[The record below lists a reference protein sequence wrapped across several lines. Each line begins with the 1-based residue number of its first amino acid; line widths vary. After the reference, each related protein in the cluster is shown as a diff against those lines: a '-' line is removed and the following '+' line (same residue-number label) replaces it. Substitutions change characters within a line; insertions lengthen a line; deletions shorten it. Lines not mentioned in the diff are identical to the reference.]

1 MRIGIE
7 AQRIFRT
14 NKHGMDYV
22 VLEEIKELQK
32 SDVRNE
38 YFVFVAP
45 GEDRCL
51 KDSKNVHIIEIG
63 NNFYPLWEQFSLPR
77 AVNQLNLDMLHCT
90 SNTAPIRCKVP
101 LILTLH
107 DIIFLEPR
115 DKSNKSFYQDMGWRY
130 RRFVV
135 PRILK
140 KCKRIITVSDFEF
153 NNIITKLQIPEEKM
167 VMIYNGYNKWFRP
180 VEDTELIY
188 QQYIEEPGYF
198 FFLGN
203 TDPKKNTERTLTA
216 YSKYLEMSDVKR
228 KLLMADLDRGYLDE
242 IIDRNDIGNIR
253 DHIVMP
259 GYIKNADLPYI
270 YNNAFAFL
278 YTSLRESFGIPL
290 LEAMACGTPV
300 ITSNTSSMPEIG
312 GPDVIMV
319 NPQNANEITEKMLL
333 LEKDKALYQKQKD
346 IGIIRAQQFSWE
358 YTAEQLLMVYEEVYR
373 QRSQPNKSKESS
385 FEGFSSFS
393 SIICSSL
400 NSIINW
406 RASGLFCVFNR

>member
-7 AQRIFRT
+7 AQRIFRK

-32 SDVRNE
+32 SDARNE

-51 KDSKNVHIIEIG
+51 HDSKNVHIIEFG
-63 NNFYPLWEQFSLPR
+63 SNFYPLWEQFSLPR

-90 SNTAPIRCKVP
+90 SNTAPIRCKIP

-167 VMIYNGYNKWFRP
+167 VMIYNGYNQWFKP

-203 TDPKKNTERTLTA
+203 TDPKKNTERTLIA
-216 YSKYLEMSDVKR
+216 YSKYLELSDVKR

-242 IIDRNDIGNIR
+242 IIDRNDLGNIR
-253 DHIVMP
+253 DHIVIP
-259 GYIKNADLPYI
+259 GYIKNADLPFI

-312 GPDVIMV
+312 GPEVIMV
-319 NPQNANEITEKMLL
+319 NPQKAQEITEKMLL
-333 LEKDKALYQKQKD
+333 LEKDEALYQKQKE
-346 IGIIRAQQFSWE
+346 IGIIRAQQFSWK
-358 YTAEQLLMVYEEVYR
+358 YTAEQLLTVYEDVYR
-373 QRSQPNKSKESS
+373 QR
-385 FEGFSSFS
+385 G
-393 SIICSSL
+393 
-400 NSIINW
+400 
-406 RASGLFCVFNR
+406 

>member
-7 AQRIFRT
+7 AQRIFRK

-32 SDVRNE
+32 SDTRNE

-51 KDSKNVHIIEIG
+51 QDSKNVHIIEIG

-90 SNTAPIRCKVP
+90 SNTAPIRCKIP

-140 KCKRIITVSDFEF
+140 KCKRIITVSDFEY

-167 VMIYNGYNKWFRP
+167 GMIYNGYNQWFKP

-203 TDPKKNTERTLTA
+203 TDPKKNTERTLIA
-216 YSKYLEMSDVKR
+216 YSKYLELSDVKR
-228 KLLMADLDRGYLDE
+228 KLLMADLDRGYLEE
-242 IIDRNDIGNIR
+242 IINRNDIGNIR

-259 GYIKNADLPYI
+259 GYIKNADLPFI

-312 GPDVIMV
+312 GPEVIMV
-319 NPQNANEITEKMLL
+319 NPQNTQEITEKMLL
-333 LEKDKALYQKQKD
+333 LEKDEALYQKQKEM
-346 IGIIRAQQFSWE
+346 GIIRAQQFSWK
-358 YTAEQLLMVYEEVYR
+358 YTAEQLLTVYEDVYR
-373 QRSQPNKSKESS
+373 QR
-385 FEGFSSFS
+385 G
-393 SIICSSL
+393 
-400 NSIINW
+400 
-406 RASGLFCVFNR
+406 

>member
-135 PRILK
+135 PKILK

-203 TDPKKNTERTLTA
+203 TDPKKNTERTLIA

-228 KLLMADLDRGYLDE
+228 KLLMADLDKGYLDE

-253 DHIVMP
+253 EHIVMP

-312 GPDVIMV
+312 GSEVIMV
-319 NPQNANEITEKMLL
+319 NPLNVNEITEKMLL

-358 YTAEQLLMVYEEVYR
+358 YTAEQLLMVYEDVYR
-373 QRSQPNKSKESS
+373 QRS
-385 FEGFSSFS
+385 
-393 SIICSSL
+393 
-400 NSIINW
+400 
-406 RASGLFCVFNR
+406 

>member
-7 AQRIFRT
+7 AQRIFRK

-32 SDVRNE
+32 SDNRNE

-51 KDSKNVHIIEIG
+51 HDSNNVHIIEIG
-63 NNFYPLWEQFSLPR
+63 SSFYPLWEQFSLPR
-77 AVNQLNLDMLHCT
+77 AVDQLNLDMLHCT

-115 DKSNKSFYQDMGWRY
+115 DKSNKSLYQNMGWRY

-135 PRILK
+135 PKILK
-140 KCKRIITVSDFEF
+140 KCKRIITVSEFEL
-153 NNIITKLQIPEEKM
+153 NNIITKLDIPEEKM
-167 VMIYNGYNKWFRP
+167 VMIYNGYNEWFRP
-180 VEDTELIY
+180 VEDTELVY

-203 TDPKKNTERTLTA
+203 TDPKKNTERTLIA
-216 YSKYLEMSDVKR
+216 YSKYLEKSDVKR
-228 KLLMADLDRGYLDE
+228 KLLMADLDSSFLDDIVE
-242 IIDRNDIGNIR
+242 RNHIENIK
-253 DHIVMP
+253 DQIVIP
-259 GYIKNADLPYI
+259 GYINNADLPYI

-312 GPDVIMV
+312 GPEVLMV
-319 NPQNANEITEKMLL
+319 NPQEVNEITEKMLL
-333 LEKDKALYQKQKD
+333 LEKDHALYQKQKE
-346 IGIIRAQQFSWE
+346 IGIRRAQQFSWK
-358 YTAEQLLMVYEEVYR
+358 YTAEQLLMVYEDVYH
-373 QRSQPNKSKESS
+373 
-385 FEGFSSFS
+385 
-393 SIICSSL
+393 
-400 NSIINW
+400 
-406 RASGLFCVFNR
+406 NRHRD

>member
-7 AQRIFRT
+7 AQRIFRK

-32 SDVRNE
+32 SDARNE

-51 KDSKNVHIIEIG
+51 QDSKNVHIIEIG

-90 SNTAPIRCKVP
+90 SNTAPIRCKIP

-167 VMIYNGYNKWFRP
+167 VMIYNGYNQWFRP

-203 TDPKKNTERTLTA
+203 TDPKKNTERTLIA
-216 YSKYLEMSDVKR
+216 YSKYLEMSNVKR
-228 KLLMADLDRGYLDE
+228 KLLMADLDRGYLEE
-242 IIDRNDIGNIR
+242 IINRNDIGNIR

-259 GYIKNADLPYI
+259 GYIKNADLPFI

-312 GPDVIMV
+312 GPEVIMV
-319 NPQNANEITEKMLL
+319 NPQNTQEITEKMLL
-333 LEKDKALYQKQKD
+333 LEKDEALYQKQKE
-346 IGIIRAQQFSWE
+346 IGIIRAQQFSWK
-358 YTAEQLLMVYEEVYR
+358 YTAEQLLMVYEDVYR
-373 QRSQPNKSKESS
+373 QR
-385 FEGFSSFS
+385 G
-393 SIICSSL
+393 
-400 NSIINW
+400 
-406 RASGLFCVFNR
+406 

>member
-140 KCKRIITVSDFEF
+140 KCKRIITVSDFEY

-203 TDPKKNTERTLTA
+203 TDPKKNTERTLIA

-312 GPDVIMV
+312 GSEVIMV
-319 NPQNANEITEKMLL
+319 NPLNTNEITEKMLL

-358 YTAEQLLMVYEEVYR
+358 YTAEQLLTVYEDVYR
-373 QRSQPNKSKESS
+373 QRS
-385 FEGFSSFS
+385 
-393 SIICSSL
+393 
-400 NSIINW
+400 
-406 RASGLFCVFNR
+406 

>member
-7 AQRIFRT
+7 AQRIFRK

-32 SDVRNE
+32 SDTRNE

-51 KDSKNVHIIEIG
+51 HDSKNVHIIEIG
-63 NNFYPLWEQFSLPR
+63 SNFYPLWEQFSLPR

-90 SNTAPIRCKVP
+90 SNTAPIRCKIP
-101 LILTLH
+101 MILTLH

-115 DKSNKSFYQDMGWRY
+115 DKSNKSLYQNMGWRY

-140 KCKRIITVSDFEF
+140 KCKRIITVSEFEF
-153 NNIITKLQIPEEKM
+153 NNIISKLHIPEDKM
-167 VMIYNGYNKWFRP
+167 VMIYNGYNEWFKP

-203 TDPKKNTERTLTA
+203 TDPKKNTERTLIA
-216 YSKYLEMSDVKR
+216 YSHYLEKSDVKR
-228 KLLMADLDRGYLDE
+228 KLLMADLDSSFLDD
-242 IIDRNDIGNIR
+242 IIERNHIENIK
-253 DHIVMP
+253 DYMVIP
-259 GYIKNADLPYI
+259 GYINNADLPYI

-312 GPDVIMV
+312 GPEVLMV
-319 NPQNANEITEKMLL
+319 NPQNAEDITEKMLL
-333 LEKDKALYQKQKD
+333 LEKDETIYQKQKE
-346 IGIIRAQQFSWE
+346 IGIRRAQQFSWK
-358 YTAEQLLMVYEEVYR
+358 YTAEQLLMVYEDVYR
-373 QRSQPNKSKESS
+373 QR
-385 FEGFSSFS
+385 G
-393 SIICSSL
+393 
-400 NSIINW
+400 
-406 RASGLFCVFNR
+406 